1 MNVRIA
7 TEDDIAAIVA
17 MCHDMRAESI
27 VPFPPME
34 EEVYRERLAMLGPA
48 YLLLVAECDD
58 AIVGFMGAQLGI
70 FVFSS
75 RIFVYHD
82 MFYVKPEK
90 RGTKAAM
97 MLVTGLETWAA
108 ECRAD
113 RVCVGLHTGLN
124 PDRLDRFYR
133 KLGYTY
139 MGGNYFKEMQ

>member
-7 TEDDIAAIVA
+7 TEDDIPAIVA
-17 MCHDMRAESI
+17 MCEDMREESR

-34 EEVYRERLAMLGPA
+34 EDVYRERLAMLGPA
-48 YLLLVAECDD
+48 YLLLVAETDG

-75 RIFVYHD
+75 RIFVQHD

-97 MLVTGLETWAA
+97 MLIMGLETWAA
-108 ECRAD
+108 EVRAE
-113 RVCVGLHTGLN
+113 RVCIGLHTGLN
-124 PDRLDRFYR
+124 PDLVDRFYR
-133 KLGYTY
+133 KLGYTH
-139 MGGNYFKEMQ
+139 MGGNYYKEME